1 MSGAI
6 GVNGAIGVS
15 GVIDVNGLNGA
26 SCVSGV
32 IDSRNQAYSL
42 THQINPAKAQF
53 YTSLNDGDDEVA
65 VVGLYNQTLRDV
77 TVSSIESVIKKL

>member
-1 MSGAI
+1 MI
-6 GVNGAIGVS
+6 WCYGVNGAIGVS
-15 GVIDVNGLNGA
+15 GVIDVNGVNGA
-26 SCVSGV
+26 SGVSGV

-65 VVGLYNQTLRDV
+65 VIEMDGVDSLKG
-77 TVSSIESVIKKL
+77 VSGVIGVDFT